1 MSDTEKTKE
10 AILERL
16 KNARANAEA
25 QKPKHPFP
33 PQEIIEDLADRLAH
47 FHPQLKYERS
57 KTKQGERKNT
67 IRKGIEAAAEEVE
80 TLRKRL
86 ANFEKKYPDAAD
98 DARFNVNARFN
109 LALGDTSLSELM
121 KAVKTGLVLT
131 SRKYALPSSDFEV
144 IRIIENTWRNGR
156 DNGERLVT
164 TDTNDGPFICFL
176 AAVLG
181 VSNIRARELWRDF
194 NKARTNAVE
203 QTKARGLERQQ
214 G

>member
-1 MSDTEKTKE
+1 MSGTEDTKD
-10 AILERL
+10 AILKRL
-16 KNARANAEA
+16 ENARINAEA

-33 PQEIIEDLADRLAH
+33 PQRIIEDLADRLAH

-57 KTKQGERKNT
+57 KTKQGERENT
-67 IRKGIEAAAEEVE
+67 IRKGIEAVAAEVE
-80 TLRKRL
+80 KLMKKL
-86 ANFEKKYPDAAD
+86 GNFEKKYPDAAD

-121 KAVKTGLVLT
+121 KAVEVGLVLT

-144 IRIIENTWRNGR
+144 IRIIENTWLNGR
-156 DNGERLVT
+156 DNGKKLET
-164 TDTNDGPFICFL
+164 KDTNDGSFICFL

-194 NKARTNAVE
+194 KKARTNAVE
-203 QTKARGLERQQ
+203 QTRARGLERQQ

>member
-1 MSDTEKTKE
+1 MSDTEDTKE

-16 KNARANAEA
+16 EQARINAKAL
-25 QKPKHPFP
+25 KHPFP
-33 PQEIIEDLADRLAH
+33 PQEVIEDLVDRLAH
-47 FHPQLKYERS
+47 FHPHLKDERS
-57 KTKQGERKNT
+57 RTNQGERENT
-67 IRKGIEAAAEEVE
+67 IRKGIEAVAAEVE
-80 TLRKRL
+80 KLMKKL
-86 ANFEKKYPDAAD
+86 GNFEKKYPDAAD

-121 KAVKTGLVLT
+121 KAVEVGLVLT

-144 IRIIENTWRNGR
+144 IRIIENTWLNGR
-156 DNGERLVT
+156 DNGERLKAT
-164 TDTNDGPFICFL
+164 STNDGPFICFL

-194 NKARTNAVE
+194 RKARSNAIE
-203 QTKARGLERQQ
+203 RTGARGLERQQ

>member
-1 MSDTEKTKE
+1 MSDTEDTKE

-16 KNARANAEA
+16 EQARINAKAL
-25 QKPKHPFP
+25 KHPFP
-33 PQEIIEDLADRLAH
+33 PQEVIEDLVDRLAH
-47 FHPQLKYERS
+47 FHPHLKDERS
-57 KTKQGERKNT
+57 RTNQGERENT
-67 IRKGIEAAAEEVE
+67 IRKGIKAVTAEVE
-80 TLRKRL
+80 KLRGTLG
-86 ANFEKKYPDAAD
+86 NFEEKYPDAAD

-121 KAVKTGLVLT
+121 KAVEVGLVLT

-144 IRIIENTWRNGR
+144 IRIIENTWLNGR
-156 DNGERLVT
+156 DNGERLKAT
-164 TDTNDGPFICFL
+164 STNDGPFICFL

-194 NKARTNAVE
+194 KKARTNAVE
-203 QTKARGLERQQ
+203 QTRARGLERQQ